1 MIPHP
6 SRTASRPAA
15 LAIAALA
22 LCLGMG
28 RAGAQTSGDVT
39 LDSSEQI
46 FDVLAAL
53 NAAGYNTGADS
64 GSSDDTRH
72 EVRRL
77 LAAKNIPVAA
87 DIAKFYREHQIKD
100 DPGAD
105 LGQFISLALLIGP
118 PPDFKLQVNSS
129 DLPPDA
135 KSVEKL
141 LPLLRRFYQQADL
154 QGLWVRVQPR
164 EEEARAPYV
173 STVRRDITLSDA
185 YLRFPAGSY
194 LGRSY
199 HIYICLLGAP
209 EETQARIYGESY
221 YLVITPAQTLKFSDI
236 RHQYLHFLLD
246 PLAVKYAA
254 EMDEKHDLIQIARKA
269 PALSDDFKD
278 DFSLLMTECLIKAV
292 ELRMDKPKDAA
303 QQVNQLEESGLILTR
318 YFYEALADY
327 QKQDAP
333 ISVYYKQMI
342 QGIDVAQEQED
353 LAKVHFSPPPAPKI
367 LRTTP
372 QLSAEE
378 QLLTDASNLVYQ
390 GKYLEAREKY
400 EQVLEKYD
408 AHSERALYGMA
419 VVSSNTRK
427 PDTAEKYFKQT
438 LAVARD
444 TRIVT
449 WSHIYL
455 GRLYDLESRRDEALA
470 QYRASA
476 LTAPSF
482 PNAVRAVQ
490 DGLRYPFGTK
500 H

>member
-1 MIPHP
+1 M
-6 SRTASRPAA
+6 AA
-15 LAIAALA
+15 LAMAVA
-22 LCLGMG
+22 MG
-28 RAGAQTSGDVT
+28 GARAQTSANVT
-39 LDSSEQI
+39 LDSNEQI

-53 NAAGYNTGADS
+53 NDAGYNTGADS

-87 DIAKFYREHQIKD
+87 EIARLYSDHQIKD

-105 LGQFISLALLIGP
+105 LGQFLSLALLIGP
-118 PPDFKLQVNSS
+118 PPDFKLQVNPS

-141 LPLLRRFYQQADL
+141 LPLLRKFYEQAGL
-154 QGLWVRVQPR
+154 QSLWVRLQPR
-164 EEEARAPYV
+164 EEQAREPYV
-173 STVRRDITLSDA
+173 ATVRRDITLSDA
-185 YLRFPAGSY
+185 YLRFPSGSY

-199 HIYICLLGAP
+199 HIYMCLLGAP
-209 EETQARIYGESY
+209 EQTQARIYGESY
-221 YLVITPAQTLKFSDI
+221 YLVITPSQTLKFAEI

-246 PLAVKYAA
+246 PLAVKFAA
-254 EMDEKHDLIQIARKA
+254 EMDEKHDLVRIARKA
-269 PALSDDFKD
+269 PGLSDDFKE

-303 QQVNQLEESGLILTR
+303 QQVNQLEASGLILIR
-318 YFYEALADY
+318 YFYGALADY
-327 QKQDAP
+327 EKQDAP

-353 LAKVHFSPPPAPKI
+353 LAKVHFTAPPAPKI

-378 QLLTDASNLVYQ
+378 QLLTDASNLVYE
-390 GKYLEAREKY
+390 GKYLEARDKY
-400 EQVLEKYD
+400 QQVLDKYN
-408 AHSERALYGMA
+408 AQSERALYGMA
-419 VVSSNTRK
+419 VVASNTRK
-427 PDTAEKYFKQT
+427 PDTAEKYFKKA
-438 LAVARD
+438 LAVTRD

-455 GRLYDLESRRDEALA
+455 GRLYDLENRREDALA
-470 QYRASA
+470 QYRAAA